1 MIVSNNKTW
10 IPPKDI
16 DSGVTIA
23 YTGDYL
29 DKYILFM
36 QYSILFLLG
45 SEMLPS
51 TVLELMT
58 WILLVFIGTLFVGIL
73 IGEISSLLSA
83 YTRIEREK
91 NEEFDMINTVMVSLK
106 INESVKTRIL
116 EYYEELKK
124 TNFIQSPE
132 MYKILPLSLH
142 ESIKEFQIYT
152 TVRKLTFINQH
163 NQTQIFKLVKDMQTN
178 FYLSGDVIL
187 KQGNWDP

>member
-58 WILLVFIGTLFVGIL
+58 
-73 IGEISSLLSA
+73 
-83 YTRIEREK
+83 
-91 NEEFDMINTVMVSLK
+91 
-106 INESVKTRIL
+106 
-116 EYYEELKK
+116 
-124 TNFIQSPE
+124 
-132 MYKILPLSLH
+132 
-142 ESIKEFQIYT
+142 
-152 TVRKLTFINQH
+152 
-163 NQTQIFKLVKDMQTN
+163 
-178 FYLSGDVIL
+178 
-187 KQGNWDP
+187 